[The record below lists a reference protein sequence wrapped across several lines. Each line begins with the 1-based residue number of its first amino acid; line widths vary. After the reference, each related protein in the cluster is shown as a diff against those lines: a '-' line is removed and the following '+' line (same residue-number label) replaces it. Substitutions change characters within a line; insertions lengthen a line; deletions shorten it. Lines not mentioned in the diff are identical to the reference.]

1 MGMEKKNSR
10 IEIRL
15 TESMLSKLKTL
26 CKKEGRSMMAQ
37 IEEMTKN
44 EWKNLKNP

>member
-1 MGMEKKNSR
+1 MEKKNSR

-26 CKKEGRSMMAQ
+26 CKKKAGQ
-37 IEEMTKN
+37 
-44 EWKNLKNP
+44 